1 MMCAARSLP
10 TFAAAKRPRGRPR
23 KTPQERNEG
32 NRRQNIVKAAAK
44 LFRRNGFNGTSTR
57 AIASAAGMHSGSLF
71 CHFKSKDALL
81 YEVMQEGMRS
91 ALARQTIVLLSEH
104 DAATTLRQL
113 IRSHFDTL
121 LGPNSDFMHAVLYES
136 RSLNTQ
142 QRNVI
147 AKLQGDYQAA
157 WTPVLQELCLTGYL
171 QVEVPVL
178 ARLLIFGALNWS
190 VQWFDAQKGHS
201 RDDLIDAVMALFIR
215 KRSPAL
221 QKQALGVASA
231 ARSEELDH
239 QAVDRIG
246 LLIGHPVARI
256 QHDAAG

>member
-32 NRRQNIVKAAAK
+32 NRRQDIVKAAAK